1 MQTLSQLQARQAGN
15 DAQDAIAAANEL
27 TNYFIVYNAEYNT
40 LIQKR
45 QEAESALFDAS
56 HDPNGVDHAEVL
68 HLQALILR
76 IESRMKVL
84 DAKMIAFMA
93 STLAIDPPDVD
104 LVKQVKQIT
113 AVVAVLVARD
123 QAIQAILKKLGEI
136 AKLVDK
142 VQGA

>member
-1 MQTLSQLQARQAGN
+1 MQTLAQLQARQAGN

-56 HDPNGVDHAEVL
+56 HDPKGVDHAEVL

-93 STLAIDPPDVD
+93 STLAIDPPDAN

-113 AVVAVLVARD
+113 ADVAVLVARD
-123 QAIQAILKKLGEI
+123 QAIQAILIGLGQI
-136 AKLVDK
+136 AELVDK
-142 VQGA
+142 V